1 MTTQIYKRIITQKK
15 GSSDISLG
23 LPWEIEVHVIPT
35 LLSAEWL
42 ARSGRTAGGIGD
54 PANLQPG
61 RVSCSR

>member
-1 MTTQIYKRIITQKK
+1 MLKANTEK
-15 GSSDISLG
+15 GSSGITLG

-35 LLSAEWL
+35 LLSAERL